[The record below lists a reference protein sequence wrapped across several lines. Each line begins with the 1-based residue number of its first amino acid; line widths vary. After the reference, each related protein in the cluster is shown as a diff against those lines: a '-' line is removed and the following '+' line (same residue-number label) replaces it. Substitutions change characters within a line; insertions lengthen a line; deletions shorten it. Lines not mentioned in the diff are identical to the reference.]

1 MWVLGF
7 NLTIPITS
15 AKNIENHQIAI
26 IEKETLKIY
35 KIENQIKL
43 IKTIPLKGKSFH
55 PSLCNENVVYHSY
68 IRGET
73 SEVFLNNKQITRND
87 IDVYESYPVCITSN
101 DTIIIIIKADRGI
114 VEYLVKDNKIL
125 NELIIERS
133 KKAWENTLP
142 SLAKSKNYYH
152 LSWSFLI
159 DSLHEIVYAK
169 SSDLSNWQKEIVD
182 IGEISNIIAKD
193 NFVFL
198 VYYQTLLRS
207 KIILLYSDNEF
218 KNYKKV
224 IIDENEKVLRNP
236 SVGFDGKKL
245 TICYISNEMD
255 FPVAK
260 CKISLDF
267 GKSWT
272 IKKFGEYSN
281 PVNYINLSDDGNYL
295 ITSHSN
301 GEVRI
306 YSLK

>member
-7 NLTIPITS
+7 NLIIPITS

-43 IKTIPLKGKSFH
+43 IKTIPLKGKPFH

-73 SEVFLNNKQITRND
+73 SEVFLNNEQITRND

-114 VEYLVKDNKIL
+114 VQYLVKDNKIL
-125 NELIIERS
+125 NELIIEKS

-152 LSWSFLI
+152 LSWSFL
-159 DSLHEIVYAK
+159 
-169 SSDLSNWQKEIVD
+169 IVD

-281 PVNYINLSDDGNYL
+281 PVNYINLSDDG
-295 ITSHSN
+295 
-301 GEVRI
+301 EVRI